1 MPRTRL
7 EIARALRPGLTR
19 LYLLY
24 FRKTEQSHIS
34 QAQLSIMMILDE
46 NGPLRINQ
54 IAGMESIRMPTASN
68 AVNQLE
74 TMGLVT
80 RVRDV
85 SDRRGVRVQLT
96 DRGQQELQSL
106 DNARSQQLASMLDN
120 LSEEEL
126 KKVDDL
132 VPMIDLILSRY
143 SMQADDVNI
152 SHARGASDG
161 RVPKDQDA

>member
-1 MPRTRL
+1 
-7 EIARALRPGLTR
+7 
-19 LYLLY
+19 
-24 FRKTEQSHIS
+24 
-34 QAQLSIMMILDE
+34 
-46 NGPLRINQ
+46 
-54 IAGMESIRMPTASN
+54 MPTASN

-96 DRGQQELQSL
+96 DHGQQELQSL

-120 LSEEEL
+120 LSEEEF

-152 SHARGASDG
+152 SRASDG